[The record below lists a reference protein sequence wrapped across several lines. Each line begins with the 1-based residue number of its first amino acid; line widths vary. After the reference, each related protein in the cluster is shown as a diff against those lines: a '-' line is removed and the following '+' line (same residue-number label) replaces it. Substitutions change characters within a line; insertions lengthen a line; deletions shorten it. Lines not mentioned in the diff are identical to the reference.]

1 MILDDI
7 QKVIL
12 ERKNNPA
19 PGSYVSALIA
29 KGKDEI
35 LKKIGEES
43 TEVVIASK
51 NQKKELLIQ
60 ELADLWFHCLVL
72 NAVEGIS
79 HSDIFKELESRLG
92 KKETDHD

>member
-7 QKVIL
+7 HKVIL
-12 ERKNNPA
+12 ERKNNPS
-19 PGSYVSALIA
+19 PGSYVSSLIA

-51 NQKKELLIQ
+51 NQKKEQLIK

-72 NAVEGIS
+72 NAVEGIN
-79 HSDIFKELESRLG
+79 HSDIFKELEHRFG
-92 KKETDHD
+92 KKGDRS